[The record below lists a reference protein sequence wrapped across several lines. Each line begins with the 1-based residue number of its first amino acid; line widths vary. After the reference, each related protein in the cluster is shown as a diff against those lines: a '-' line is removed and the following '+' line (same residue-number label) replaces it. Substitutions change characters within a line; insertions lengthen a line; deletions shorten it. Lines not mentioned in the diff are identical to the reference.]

1 MLIVLIMC
9 FNFFSNNLML
19 IFFKKN
25 SWTDTLIKVIDM
37 IFLVCVLRVV
47 SKIDILFACP
57 KWEALFAIQFKV
69 RQRTNYGH
77 FNNRKAAQP

>member
-19 IFFKKN
+19 IFLKKN

-37 IFLVCVLRVV
+37 VFLVCVLRVV

-57 KWEALFAIQFKV
+57 KWEAVFAIQFKL
-69 RQRTNYGH
+69 RQRTKDGH
-77 FNNRKAAQP
+77 FNNRKAA

>member
-1 MLIVLIMC
+1 M
-9 FNFFSNNLML
+9 
-19 IFFKKN
+19 
-25 SWTDTLIKVIDM
+25 IKVIDM

-57 KWEALFAIQFKV
+57 KWEAVFAIQFKV